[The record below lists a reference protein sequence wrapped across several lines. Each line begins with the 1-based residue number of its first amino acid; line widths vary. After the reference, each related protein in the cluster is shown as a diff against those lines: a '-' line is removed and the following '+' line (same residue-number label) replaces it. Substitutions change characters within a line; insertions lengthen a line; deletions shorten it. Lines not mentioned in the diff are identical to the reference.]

1 MEEIYK
7 KILNGEININY
18 LSPID
23 LINLKIYLESIHINL
38 NKLIVNEKN
47 KNEQLENIKQ
57 EIQSSIEDEVQS

>member
-23 LINLKIYLESIHINL
+23 LINLEIYLESIHINL
-38 NKLIVNEKN
+38 NELIKNEKN

>member
-38 NKLIVNEKN
+38 NELIVNEKS

>member
-38 NKLIVNEKN
+38 NELIVNEKN